1 MSIMLDIVSVGSFK
15 EQVDIDYCL
24 LFLHIIFG
32 GQDASK
38 FTERSRNRV
47 AKSNVL
53 TSSWLCHCDAYL
65 DVTMQI
71 EK

>member
-24 LFLHIIFG
+24 PFLHIIFG

-38 FTERSRNRV
+38 FTKRSI